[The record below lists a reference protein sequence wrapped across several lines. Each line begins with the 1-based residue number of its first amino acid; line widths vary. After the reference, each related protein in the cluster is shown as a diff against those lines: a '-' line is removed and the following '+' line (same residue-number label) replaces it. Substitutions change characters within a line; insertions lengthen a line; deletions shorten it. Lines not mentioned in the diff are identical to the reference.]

1 MLDVGKDDLK
11 KSLLYPVSR
20 DQDPVSAGNCSK
32 SLGPKLDINYMIFL
46 LERHLEAKM
55 ISDSVKKGIERAPHR
70 ALFKSM
76 GYTDEELARPLVGIA
91 SSANDIIPG
100 HIHLDKIV
108 EAVRTGV
115 LMAGGMPVVFGGIG
129 VCDGIAMNHIGMKY
143 SLGSRELI
151 ADSIEVMALAH
162 AFDAIVLVPN
172 CDKIVPGMLMAAARL
187 DIPAIIVSGGPMLAG
202 THPDG
207 DPNHKIDLISVFE
220 AVGAVTSGKMSEE
233 TLSEME
239 ETACPTCGS
248 CAGMFTANSMNCL
261 TEAIGL
267 ALPGNGTI
275 PAVMAARYRHAKKS
289 GMQIMS
295 LIKDQITPKK
305 ILTEEAFTNAL
316 TVDMAL
322 GCSTN
327 TVLHLWAIAAEAEI
341 SLDLETINKI
351 SERTPQLCS
360 LSPAGDHHLEDL
372 NRAGGISAV
381 LKELSNAGLINEDCL
396 TVTGKKVGDN
406 LAETRNRDAEV
417 LRSTKTAYRDEGGLA
432 ILFGNIAPNGC
443 VVKQAA
449 VAEKMLHHEGP
460 AHIFE
465 SEEEATEAIMNSRI
479 KKGEVVVIRYE
490 GPKGGPGMRE
500 MLTPTSAIAGM
511 GLDGDVALITDGRFS
526 GGTRGAAI
534 GHISPEAM
542 ERGPIAAIQDGDIIE
557 IDIPN
562 KKINVRLSDEEIQE
576 RLSGWSPPE
585 PKITKGYMA
594 RYATRV
600 SSASE
605 GAIFK

>member
-1 MLDVGKDDLK
+1 
-11 KSLLYPVSR
+11 
-20 DQDPVSAGNCSK
+20 
-32 SLGPKLDINYMIFL
+32 
-46 LERHLEAKM
+46 M

-108 EAVRTGV
+108 EAVKAGV

-151 ADSIEVMALAH
+151 ADSVEVMAIAH
-162 AFDAIVLVPN
+162 AFDALVLVPN

-202 THPDG
+202 RHPDG
-207 DPNHKIDLISVFE
+207 DPDHKTDLISVFE
-220 AVGAVTSGKMSEE
+220 AVGAVSSGKMSVE
-233 TLSEME
+233 TLTEME

-275 PAVMAARYRHAKKS
+275 PAVMAARFRNAKKS

-295 LIKDQITPKK
+295 LIKDQIKPSK
-305 ILTEEAFTNAL
+305 IMTEKAFANAL

-327 TVLHLWAIAAEAEI
+327 TVLHLWAIAREAGISLELERINEI
-341 SLDLETINKI
+341 SQ
-351 SERTPQLCS
+351 RTPQLCS
-360 LSPAGDHHLEDL
+360 LSPAGGHHLEDL
-372 NRAGGISAV
+372 NRAGGIDAV
-381 LKELSNAGLINEDCL
+381 LKELSGAGLIQEDCL
-396 TVTGKKVGDN
+396 TVTGKRVGENIENARVRDPEVVRS
-406 LAETRNRDAEV
+406 LANP
-417 LRSTKTAYRDEGGLA
+417 YRKEGGLA
-432 ILFGNIAPNGC
+432 VLFGNIAPGGC

-449 VAEKMLHHEGP
+449 VAENMLCHEGP
-460 AHIFE
+460 ARTFD
-465 SEEEATEAIMNSRI
+465 SEEEATEAIMTSKI
-479 KKGEVVVIRYE
+479 DGGEVLVIRYE
-490 GPKGGPGMRE
+490 GPGMRE

-511 GLDGDVALITDGRFS
+511 GLDGQVALITDGRFS
-526 GGTRGAAI
+526 GGTRGASI
-534 GHISPEAM
+534 GHVSPEAM
-542 ERGPIAAIQDGDIIE
+542 EGGPIAAIKDGDMIE

-562 KKINVRLSDEEIQE
+562 KKINVKLSDKEIQE
-576 RLSGWSPPE
+576 RLLAWRAPA
-585 PKITKGYMA
+585 PKITQGYMA
-594 RYATRV
+594 RYARGV

-605 GAIFK
+605 GAVFV